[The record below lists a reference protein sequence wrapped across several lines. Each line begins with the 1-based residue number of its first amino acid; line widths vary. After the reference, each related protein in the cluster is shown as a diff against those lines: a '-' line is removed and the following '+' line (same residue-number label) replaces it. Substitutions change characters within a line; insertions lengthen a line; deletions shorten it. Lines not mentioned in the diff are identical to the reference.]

1 MPIDIMNPE
10 AWQNWDR
17 LATRPR
23 ESTTAGYMSCQ
34 LALKKSEK
42 IINMIKLL
50 AVSLGG
56 RKKQLERAGE
66 RTDAERTASC
76 ARTTSQ
82 PAGRSP
88 STWRPR

>member
-17 LATRPR
+17 LETRPC

-42 IINMIKLL
+42 IINMIKLFG
-50 AVSLGG
+50 VSSFA
-56 RKKQLERAGE
+56 KKENRGSNWDELVPKGPLHAHEP
-66 RTDAERTASC
+66 
-76 ARTTSQ
+76 
-82 PAGRSP
+82 PAN
-88 STWRPR
+88 